1 MRPTA
6 RMKHSRRI
14 ERKRQNFQI
23 AGTIFFAVL
32 MVVVLISG
40 LATNL
45 QAKATADKPSTST
58 VDKTIFISITQD
70 ETGAVPSLLPTGG
83 NAGTTEP
90 DKQYYDIPLS
100 RELQDYIFSITEQY
114 SVPAEV
120 VIAIIERESDYRPHV
135 TGLAGEQGLM
145 QIHPI
150 NHEWLSEELGITD
163 YYDPEQNI
171 LAGTYLL
178 SRLFNKYDTAT
189 EALMCYNCG
198 ETGAKRLWAKGITET
213 EYTVGI
219 LSFIETLEYKEE
231 ARQ

>member
-1 MRPTA
+1 ML
-6 RMKHSRRI
+6 MV
-14 ERKRQNFQI
+14 
-23 AGTIFFAVL
+23 AVL
-32 MVVVLISG
+32 VTG
-40 LATNL
+40 LALNS
-45 QAKATADKPSTST
+45 QAKATADKPALST
-58 VDKTIFISITQD
+58 VEKTIIVSIAPEEIEAT
-70 ETGAVPSLLPTGG
+70 PSLLPTGS
-83 NAGTTEP
+83 ATGTAEP

-100 RELQDYIFSITEQY
+100 AELQDYIFSITEQY